1 MAFKDA
7 LKDLRTSRNMTQA
20 ELAQAVEISQTA
32 ISLYERGKREPDM
45 QLLAQ

>member
-45 QLLAQ
+45 KL